1 MPRPIEKLRLT
12 ERSIANLT
20 LADGESDRVF
30 WDSGV
35 AGFGI
40 RLRAGGSRTWIY
52 RYRIGDKQR
61 SMLLGSAKSVP
72 PNVAR
77 KNAALLEARVRMSED
92 PARDREKAKIEASST
107 VGALVE
113 EYLEAR
119 KAKWRRK
126 SYASVRRYLVEYAKP
141 LHRLPIAEVSQRDA
155 AVVLNNIAKGHGD
168 VTANRARAS
177 LCAFFGWVIR
187 EGIRLPEG
195 NVASYTEKRK
205 ETSRERV
212 ASHCRSRAQSRIG
225 PQGRRRRH
233 L

>member
-72 PNVAR
+72 PNVA
-77 KNAALLEARVRMSED
+77 
-92 PARDREKAKIEASST
+92 
-107 VGALVE
+107 
-113 EYLEAR
+113 
-119 KAKWRRK
+119 
-126 SYASVRRYLVEYAKP
+126 
-141 LHRLPIAEVSQRDA
+141 
-155 AVVLNNIAKGHGD
+155 
-168 VTANRARAS
+168 
-177 LCAFFGWVIR
+177 
-187 EGIRLPEG
+187 
-195 NVASYTEKRK
+195 
-205 ETSRERV
+205 
-212 ASHCRSRAQSRIG
+212 
-225 PQGRRRRH
+225 
-233 L
+233 